1 MTEEFEHQKTPPPP
15 DVFWT
20 WAGDAYAR
28 PGAADSLIAAQD
40 AADFNV
46 NIMLWACWTATRFEA
61 APDPAIRQAVEAV
74 GLWHESVTK
83 PLRATRRSISSFRE
97 NANFDGAESLR
108 ESIKNA
114 ELDAERIEINILDRL
129 AFRLLS
135 PCDNGDLVA
144 RARRNLAA
152 YAAMIGATSH
162 SGFSTTLLHQVID
175 HIFDQ
180 TEDYAPASEE
190 RDPT

>member
-1 MTEEFEHQKTPPPP
+1 MTEGFKHQKTPRPP

-20 WAGDAYAR
+20 WASNAYAR

-40 AADFNV
+40 AAAFNV
-46 NIMLWACWTATRFEA
+46 NIMLWACWAATRFEA
-61 APDPAIRQAVEAV
+61 APDPAIRQAIDAV
-74 GLWHESVTK
+74 GPFHEAVTK
-83 PLRATRRSISSFRE
+83 PLRATRRSMNPFRE
-97 NANFDGAESLR
+97 NANFEGAESLR

-129 AFRLLS
+129 AFQLLS
-135 PCDNGDLVA
+135 PCDSGDLVG

-180 TEDYAPASEE
+180 AEDNAHGLEE
-190 RDPT
+190 CDPT